1 MWYTSSP
8 LDAYRVSHMQTS
20 HPCAQGARLS
30 FSRSSLK
37 RSRTFS
43 SLLFRARSSLRRPE
57 CTSYVSYESFRFR
70 GDTKGFG
77 SFPGDGVATPE
88 ETPEPTTPRGDDDS
102 RVRAF
107 GSSLP
112 RSPFGPAPA
121 VTLVAANERARSS
134 SCVRVF
140 TESNDSDR
148 FGSIASAS
156 ANRPSVPMAFSDASN
171 FTNDVAVHVPSGLRR
186 GFTAF
191 AKAFAPSSPARLPP
205 TPSARSVSF
214 AAQCATWTFV

>member
-1 MWYTSSP
+1 MWYTSSVP
-8 LDAYRVSHMQTS
+8 DAYRVSHMQTS
-20 HPCAQGARLS
+20 HTCAQGARLS

-57 CTSYVSYESFRFR
+57 CTSYVSYESGFR

-102 RVRAF
+102 RF
-107 GSSLP
+107 SSRP
-112 RSPFGPAPA
+112 SPFGPAEPA

-134 SCVRVF
+134 SFARVF
-140 TESNDSDR
+140 TESKDSDR
-148 FGSIASAS
+148 FG
-156 ANRPSVPMAFSDASN
+156 
-171 FTNDVAVHVPSGLRR
+171 
-186 GFTAF
+186 
-191 AKAFAPSSPARLPP
+191 
-205 TPSARSVSF
+205 
-214 AAQCATWTFV
+214 